1 MGRSRRR
8 RRPEAKRQLP
18 EMVATFKP
26 STDIADLR
34 EHLNAVAAMTG
45 GYGPALDLMN
55 DAGLSVASWYRQA
68 FELQSGPRLRV
79 VE

>member
-55 DAGLSVASWYRQA
+55 DAGRW
-68 FELQSGPRLRV
+68 PRGTAKRSSFRAAQDC
-79 VE
+79 E